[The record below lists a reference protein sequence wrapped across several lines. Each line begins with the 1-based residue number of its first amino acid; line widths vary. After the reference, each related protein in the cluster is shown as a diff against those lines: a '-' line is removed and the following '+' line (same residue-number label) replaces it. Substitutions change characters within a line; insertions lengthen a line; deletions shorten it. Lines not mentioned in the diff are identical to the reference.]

1 VVHACVTGAREGG
14 RPCAEGRCGRRGA
27 GCEARLRAAGGSVG
41 PGGARRASQRA
52 VMSVAARLAA
62 AGTSCRKAGGRAGLR
77 SPRASVSLGRE
88 EGEEAAAAEEEQGE
102 GCQIRE
108 PDSSPFPGRSLP
120 PPRLV
125 A

>member
-1 VVHACVTGAREGG
+1 MRARADAGAG
-14 RPCAEGRCGRRGA
+14 

-41 PGGARRASQRA
+41 PGGAAASEPRA

-62 AGTSCRKAGGRAGLR
+62 AGTSCVKAGGLHCKPHWPV
-77 SPRASVSLGRE
+77 SASRRRE
-88 EGEEAAAAEEEQGE
+88 AAAEEEQGE

-108 PDSSPFPGRSLP
+108 PDFFPFPWQSLP
-120 PPRLV
+120 LPRLL